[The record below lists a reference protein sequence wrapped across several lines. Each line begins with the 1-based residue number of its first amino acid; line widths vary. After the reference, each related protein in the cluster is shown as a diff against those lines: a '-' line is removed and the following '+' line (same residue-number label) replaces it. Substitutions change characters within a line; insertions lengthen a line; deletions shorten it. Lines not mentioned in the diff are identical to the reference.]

1 MIFVQNKFYIGKPE
15 YNDCILA
22 KCKECNCSRLCS
34 LCYASIKTFPAL
46 ELDGSDYCERTIHW
60 ITECLA
66 AYTSVEKKGQKLNFS
81 NGIAGMADIYTPHNI
96 V

>member
-1 MIFVQNKFYIGKPE
+1 MQGLEIGSVDKGFCFAAAKNAICA

-66 AYTSVEKKGQKLNFS
+66 AYTSVEKKRSK
-81 NGIAGMADIYTPHNI
+81 A
-96 V
+96 